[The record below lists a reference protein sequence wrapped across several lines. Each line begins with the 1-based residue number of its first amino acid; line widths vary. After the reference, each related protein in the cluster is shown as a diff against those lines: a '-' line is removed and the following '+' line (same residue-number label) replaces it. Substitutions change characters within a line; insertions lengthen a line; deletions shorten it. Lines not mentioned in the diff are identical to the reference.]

1 MTALSLTL
9 LVPSSQ
15 HHCITILAYAG
26 HLSVDHLLF
35 LDYFSIF
42 TMTTVLVRF
51 FVLHTVRSP
60 VKRRTVYYFSR
71 TVRSEGLDLEL

>member
-15 HHCITILAYAG
+15 HHCITILAYAR

-35 LDYFSIF
+35 PDYFSIF
-42 TMTTVLVRF
+42 TVTTVLVRF
-51 FVLHTVRSP
+51 SVLLQSVALSKGVPYTISP
-60 VKRRTVYYFSR
+60 EQYGVKAWTWK
-71 TVRSEGLDLEL
+71 L